1 MLTAVVPVEGLFWL
15 DTGLEVFSLG
25 FCLERKNEHHAA
37 EVEGFVTGFWPA
49 LQQFDLQLTQAGL
62 GRGINMDR

>member
-37 EVEGFVTGFWPA
+37 EVEGFVTGF
-49 LQQFDLQLTQAGL
+49 
-62 GRGINMDR
+62 